1 MALLIRILKILKL
14 EQKIQLNHIFK
25 LERENVELS
34 CAAGGKIQ
42 RLWDVCEQQRKYTN
56 TNKFKIVQMN
66 TRRIFGAEVVDSGG
80 VSLCGEILALATQ
93 VGGEIVKLCIV

>member
-1 MALLIRILKILKL
+1 M
-14 EQKIQLNHIFK
+14 
-25 LERENVELS
+25 ELS
-34 CAAGGKIQ
+34 CATVGQIR

-56 TNKFKIVQMN
+56 TNKFEIVQMN

>member
-1 MALLIRILKILKL
+1 M
-14 EQKIQLNHIFK
+14 
-25 LERENVELS
+25 ELS
-34 CAAGGKIQ
+34 CATVG
-42 RLWDVCEQQRKYTN
+42 
-56 TNKFKIVQMN
+56 QMN

>member
-1 MALLIRILKILKL
+1 MWSSAV
-14 EQKIQLNHIFK
+14 QLGVK
-25 LERENVELS
+25 VRD
-34 CAAGGKIQ
+34 C
-42 RLWDVCEQQRKYTN
+42 VCEQQRKYTN

-66 TRRIFGAEVVDSGG
+66 TRRIFGAEVVDTGG

>member
-1 MALLIRILKILKL
+1 MELI
-14 EQKIQLNHIFK
+14 
-25 LERENVELS
+25 
-34 CAAGGKIQ
+34 CATVGQIQ
-42 RLWDVCEQQRKYTN
+42 RVWDVCEQQRKYKN
-56 TNKFKIVQMN
+56 TNKFKIIQMN